1 MVGYSKQWCELWD
14 QSKTYDFD
22 IDKITKELY
31 RGNYYPIKCEGFG
44 FLCIYKDSHGRK
56 WLAFGEKDG
65 NYHNWKRYSGL
76 IIQEKKRLNEN
87 SSI

>member
-14 QSKTYDFD
+14 QSKAYDFD

-44 FLCIYKDSHGRK
+44 FLCLR
-56 WLAFGEKDG
+56 LVVFGVCRVQSMQLLL
-65 NYHNWKRYSGL
+65 YL
-76 IIQEKKRLNEN
+76 LLC
-87 SSI
+87 